1 MSYCWKI
8 TTKINKIMKRYSNK
22 EGMMIENPDGGW
34 AQFADV
40 QGTDQEI
47 KDWMKRYAVHANYPD
62 CLIRKTKECTCGLND
77 FITPA

>member
-1 MSYCWKI
+1 
-8 TTKINKIMKRYSNK
+8 MKRYSNK
-22 EGMMIENPDGGW
+22 EGMMIENSDGGW
-34 AQFADV
+34 VQFADV

-47 KDWMKRYAVHANYPD
+47 KEWMKRYAVHAKYPD